1 MAEPGDFEII
11 AGVGNEVFYFFVVVV
26 LCILVLLAWS
36 STQVVEPVVQSVI
49 LVERTAVGGATA
61 QASSAEEVREAVT
74 QFLQR
79 QPEEEVEVEE
89 WNGGERNAESEEVE
103 DGEREVQQ
111 QQVEQVQVVEQELPE
126 EDRVTIRLK
135 FLNETQKEVE
145 ASLVEN
151 LGQFKRRNFT
161 EEIGNNK
168 NVRLIFNGQVLRD
181 EGSSLRSCGLFDK
194 CVVHCLVSNLP
205 STGGAG
211 SQQQASARSGV
222 ADHHHHHNQGAAHGH
237 HHQVHHHG
245 QPLDVSAFFIPLL
258 GLALAM
264 VWYLA
269 LAYNSYFNFMS
280 TTALLGL
287 TSLYFLSVYG
297 THFHVNV
304 AVRTAVPPEPH
315 H

>member
-1 MAEPGDFEII
+1 MEDW
-11 AGVGNEVFYFFVVVV
+11 NE
-26 LCILVLLAWS
+26 
-36 STQVVEPVVQSVI
+36 T
-49 LVERTAVGGATA
+49 
-61 QASSAEEVREAVT
+61 
-74 QFLQR
+74 
-79 QPEEEVEVEE
+79 
-89 WNGGERNAESEEVE
+89 ERNVVAEEVE
-103 DGEREVQQ
+103 DSGEGEVQQ
-111 QQVEQVQVVEQELPE
+111 VAHQEQEDVPE
-126 EDRVTIRLK
+126 EERVTIRLK

-168 NVRLIFNGQVLRD
+168 NVRLIFNGQVIFSILSVILKLMQRRPRQIALLP
-181 EGSSLRSCGLFDK
+181 SSHRIRFLETKVVHCEAVACSTSEPSCGKNINLNLTLR

-205 STGGAG
+205 SSNGTGTT
-211 SQQQASARSGV
+211 QQASTRSGV
-222 ADHHHHHNQGAAHGH
+222 HDHLLHHNQGAAHGH
-237 HHQVHHHG
+237 HHQIHHG
-245 QPLDVSAFFIPLL
+245 QALDVSAFFIPLL

-269 LAYNSYFNFMS
+269 IAYNSYFNFMS

-304 AVRTAVPPEPH
+304 AVRTAVPPEARQ
-315 H
+315 

>member
-1 MAEPGDFEII
+1 
-11 AGVGNEVFYFFVVVV
+11 VVVV

-49 LVERTAVGGATA
+49 LVERTAVGGASAT
-61 QASSAEEVREAVT
+61 ASSAEEVREAVT

-79 QPEEEVEVEE
+79 QPEEAEVED
-89 WNGGERNAESEEVE
+89 WNETERNVVAEEVE
-103 DGEREVQQ
+103 DSGEGEVQQ
-111 QQVEQVQVVEQELPE
+111 VAHQEQEDVPE
-126 EDRVTIRLK
+126 EERVTIRLK

-181 EGSSLRSCGLFDK
+181 EGSTLRSCGLFDK

-205 STGGAG
+205 SSNG
-211 SQQQASARSGV
+211 SGTTQQASTRSGV
-222 ADHHHHHNQGAAHGH
+222 HDHLLHHNQGAAHGH
-237 HHQVHHHG
+237 HHQIHHG
-245 QPLDVSAFFIPLL
+245 QALDVSAFFIPLL

-269 LAYNSYFNFMS
+269 IAYNSYFNFMS

-304 AVRTAVPPEPH
+304 AVRTAVPPEARQ
-315 H
+315 

>member
-89 WNGGERNAESEEVE
+89 WNAGGERNGEAGEV
-103 DGEREVQQ
+103 DGEREVQ
-111 QQVEQVQVVEQELPE
+111 QQVEQVQVVAEQELPE
-126 EDRVTIRLK
+126 EERVTIRLK

-161 EEIGNNK
+161 EEI
-168 NVRLIFNGQVLRD
+168 
-181 EGSSLRSCGLFDK
+181 E
-194 CVVHCLVSNLP
+194 
-205 STGGAG
+205 
-211 SQQQASARSGV
+211 
-222 ADHHHHHNQGAAHGH
+222 
-237 HHQVHHHG
+237 
-245 QPLDVSAFFIPLL
+245 
-258 GLALAM
+258 
-264 VWYLA
+264 
-269 LAYNSYFNFMS
+269 
-280 TTALLGL
+280 
-287 TSLYFLSVYG
+287 
-297 THFHVNV
+297 
-304 AVRTAVPPEPH
+304 
-315 H
+315 

>member
-89 WNGGERNAESEEVE
+89 WTGGERHAEAEEVE
-103 DGEREVQQ
+103 DGEREVQ

-126 EDRVTIRLK
+126 EDRVIIRLK

-205 STGGAG
+205 SSSGAG
-211 SQQQASARSGV
+211 SQQQAPARSGV
-222 ADHHHHHNQGAAHGH
+222 ADHHHHHHQGAAHGH

-245 QPLDVSAFFIPLL
+245 QALDVSAFFIPLL

-315 H
+315 Q